1 MFPYRPRNKLGWF
14 YLLGTFRMS
23 CPTRVSPLSVFV
35 SMVSTRLM
43 KYLPIL
49 ILTLSFVS
57 SPILCAEEE
66 RNADEIRYFLTS
78 QEKLYEGI
86 PEDRGD
92 SWLIKL
98 PGQTGGLL
106 VSKLDIIFIGD
117 SRDDVFDFQKE
128 KLPPGNFGAA
138 AKLAEWG
145 TRNQLSDRALDLLK
159 EMIAEADPETRV
171 VLQRQI
177 DRIEYVENLKKNA
190 QDRLSVPSFSH
201 PAPKTKTPEMKR
213 LEEFSR
219 HVPISVQDS
228 YARKIQPLLLNRCAL
243 SDCHQ
248 AGTPDRNLLFVKPE
262 KRTVRQGNLLNLE
275 QILRRV
281 DLAEPAKSPI
291 LNHPEITDQY
301 GQQVYPF
308 GNDANTLKDFKL
320 FTEWIASLEKKVKP
334 FPHDFEFDRPV
345 LPRNLPELHQTP
357 TTFSSVYAPRPIDLT
372 DSSDEDDVPS
382 PSGYQIIAP
391 SSSASI
397 ISNLDE
403 MKFRDEFDP
412 EPFNRKYHPDIDPKG
427 KDSDES
433 N

>member
-1 MFPYRPRNKLGWF
+1 
-14 YLLGTFRMS
+14 
-23 CPTRVSPLSVFV
+23 
-35 SMVSTRLM
+35 M

-190 QDRLSVPSFSH
+190 QIGR
-201 PAPKTKTPEMKR
+201 A
-213 LEEFSR
+213 
-219 HVPISVQDS
+219 HV
-228 YARKIQPLLLNRCAL
+228 
-243 SDCHQ
+243 
-248 AGTPDRNLLFVKPE
+248 
-262 KRTVRQGNLLNLE
+262 
-275 QILRRV
+275 
-281 DLAEPAKSPI
+281 
-291 LNHPEITDQY
+291 
-301 GQQVYPF
+301 
-308 GNDANTLKDFKL
+308 
-320 FTEWIASLEKKVKP
+320 
-334 FPHDFEFDRPV
+334 
-345 LPRNLPELHQTP
+345 
-357 TTFSSVYAPRPIDLT
+357 
-372 DSSDEDDVPS
+372 
-382 PSGYQIIAP
+382 
-391 SSSASI
+391 
-397 ISNLDE
+397 
-403 MKFRDEFDP
+403 
-412 EPFNRKYHPDIDPKG
+412 
-427 KDSDES
+427 
-433 N
+433 